1 MVNRVKIEI
10 MGSNYT
16 IASPESESYVTGLAE
31 EVNKSVKELME
42 QDSRLTLTAA
52 LVLTSLNLADSLK
65 KEQQNGD
72 NIRRQLTE
80 YMNSSPKSLDE
91 LSYLRKENER
101 LKKRLEG
108 K

>member
-1 MVNRVKIEI
+1 MINRVKIEI

-16 IASPESESYVTGLAE
+16 IASPESESYVISLAE
-31 EVNKSVKELME
+31 EVNNQVKELME

-52 LVLTSLNLADSLK
+52 LVLTSLDLADRLK
-65 KEQQNGD
+65 KEKENGD
-72 NIRRQLTE
+72 NIRSQLTE
-80 YMNSSPKSLDE
+80 YMNNSSKDLGE
-91 LSYLRKENER
+91 LSFLRKENEK

>member
-16 IASPESESYVTGLAE
+16 IASPESESYVTGLAD

-72 NIRRQLTE
+72 NIRRQLTD

>member
-1 MVNRVKIEI
+1 MINRVKIEI

-16 IASPESESYVTGLAE
+16 IASPESESYVISLAE
-31 EVNKSVKELME
+31 EVNDQVKELMD

-52 LVLTSLNLADSLK
+52 LVLTSLDLADRLK
-65 KEQQNGD
+65 KEKENGD

-80 YMNSSPKSLDE
+80 YMNNSSKDLGE
-91 LSYLRKENER
+91 LSFLRKENEK

>member
-16 IASPESESYVTGLAE
+16 IASSESEGYVISLAE
-31 EVNKSVKELME
+31 DVNKSVRELME

-80 YMNSSPKSLDE
+80 YMNSSPKALDE